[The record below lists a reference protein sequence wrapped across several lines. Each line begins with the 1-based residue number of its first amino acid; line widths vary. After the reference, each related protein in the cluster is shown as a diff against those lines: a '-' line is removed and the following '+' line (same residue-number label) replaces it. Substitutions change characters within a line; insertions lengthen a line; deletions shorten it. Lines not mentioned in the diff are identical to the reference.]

1 MNMMPTTVPKNID
14 KYFFNRKN
22 DIKKINLQINSI
34 YEDLPNQI
42 LITGNRGVGKTFLLK
57 KILQDSD
64 EKTLTAFID
73 ISKIYSSNKKVT
85 EEEVLK
91 EILSQIKVALERKQS
106 LFRKF
111 EEKIKFFGKNI
122 ALHNYEFTD
131 ASSIF
136 DMPLPIIKDNYKSL
150 SKFVLNLPQQ
160 IVDSYDEINGF
171 IIVFDEFQFLKH
183 VENPEAFFWL
193 FRSYIQDQS
202 NICYIFTGSVS
213 KTAEIIESINGQ
225 TGAFGGRMIQINIE
239 SFSKEETKKY
249 LADKASDLIFTEDG
263 FNRFYECTRGIPA
276 YINTFCNVLDSGKKY
291 DEKMIKENFLL
302 KMDQIVIMW
311 LYIWGNLSDY
321 EKNIVKL
328 LTDFDNLTWNELL
341 EKTGYSKS
349 TLTKYIE
356 SLNNKAIIKYNHDRT
371 YSLNDSML
379 KTWLKHKKETEG
391 QYPL

>member
-1 MNMMPTTVPKNID
+1 M
-14 KYFFNRKN
+14 
-22 DIKKINLQINSI
+22 
-34 YEDLPNQI
+34 
-42 LITGNRGVGKTFLLK
+42 K

-73 ISKIYSSNKKVT
+73 ISKIYSTNKKVT

-91 EILSQIKVALERKQS
+91 EILSQIKSALQKKQS
-106 LFRKF
+106 LFKKF
-111 EEKIKFFGKNI
+111 EENIKMFGKNI
-122 ALHNYEFTD
+122 TLHDYEFTD
-131 ASSIF
+131 ANSIF
-136 DMPLPIIKDNYKSL
+136 DIPIPKIKDNYKSL
-150 SKFVLNLPQQ
+150 SKFVLQLPQQ
-160 IVDSYDEINGF
+160 IVDSNEEINGF

-193 FRSYIQDQS
+193 FRSYIQDQT

-213 KTAEIIESINGQ
+213 KTAEIIETINGQ
-225 TGAFGGRMIQINIE
+225 TGAFGGRMIQINIDA
-239 SFSKEETKKY
+239 FSKEETKKY
-249 LADKASDLIFTEDG
+249 LEDKASDLNFTPDG
-263 FNRFYECTRGIPA
+263 FDRFYTCTRGIPA
-276 YINTFCNVLDSGKKY
+276 YINTFCNVLDSGKRY
-291 DEKMIKENFLL
+291 DEEMIKENFLL

-311 LYIWGNLSDY
+311 LYVWGNLNEY

-328 LTDFDNLTWNELL
+328 LTDNDNLTWNELL
-341 EKTGYSKS
+341 DKTKYSKS

-356 SLNNKAIIKYNHDRT
+356 SLNNKAIIKYTHDKN

>member
-1 MNMMPTTVPKNID
+1 MMPTTVPKNID
-14 KYFFNRKN
+14 KYFFNRTN

-64 EKTLTAFID
+64 EKTLTLFID
-73 ISKIYSSNKKVT
+73 ISKIYSTNKKVT

-91 EILSQIKVALERKQS
+91 EILLQIHIALQKKQS
-106 LFRKF
+106 LFKKF
-111 EEKIKFFGKNI
+111 EENIKMFGKNLT
-122 ALHNYEFTD
+122 LHDYEFTD

-136 DMPLPIIKDNYKSL
+136 DIPIPKIKDNYKSL
-150 SKFVLNLPQQ
+150 SKFVLQLPQQ
-160 IVDSYDEINGF
+160 IVDSNEEINGF

-213 KTAEIIESINGQ
+213 KTAEIIETINGQ

-239 SFSKEETKKY
+239 AFSKEETKKY
-249 LADKASDLIFTEDG
+249 LEDKATDLNFTSDG
-263 FNRFYECTRGIPA
+263 FERFYTCTRGIPA
-276 YINTFCNVLDSGKKY
+276 YINTFCNVLDSGKIY
-291 DEKMIKENFLL
+291 NEEMIKENFLL

-311 LYIWGNLSDY
+311 LYIWGNLNEY
-321 EKNIVKL
+321 EKTIVKL
-328 LTDFDNLTWNELL
+328 LTDNDNLTWNKLL
-341 EKTGYSKS
+341 DKTKYSKS

-356 SLNNKAIIKYNHDRT
+356 SLNNKAIIKYNHDKN
-371 YSLNDSML
+371 YSLNDPML